1 MNKICLLLLG
11 VVLFFCTACFESG
24 KLEDLDKKIVSL
36 KQDLSMANEAVAE
49 YEKKIG
55 RKATEREL
63 LKYTKKRFASGWMNR
78 LFDINK
84 SR

>member
-49 YEKKIG
+49 YEKNRPQSLTVLMDTV
-55 RKATEREL
+55 RK
-63 LKYTKKRFASGWMNR
+63 TKAITRCSNV
-78 LFDINK
+78 
-84 SR
+84 